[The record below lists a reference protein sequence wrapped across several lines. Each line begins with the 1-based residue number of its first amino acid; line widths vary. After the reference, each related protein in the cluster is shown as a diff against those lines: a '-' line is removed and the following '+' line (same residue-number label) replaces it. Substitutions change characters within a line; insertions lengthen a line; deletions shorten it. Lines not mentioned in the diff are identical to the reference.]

1 MYDAVRFAVKL
12 LLVTQYFW
20 PETFAI
26 NGVVRTLQANGADV
40 TVLTGKPNYPGGDV
54 YAGYRAWGTIRERYG
69 AVEVLRL
76 PIFPRGQRAP
86 WRLAVNYLSFIVSGL
101 FLGPW
106 LARGRGF
113 DLVFVYAPSPLL
125 QAIPAVLTARLC
137 RAPLVVWVQDLWPES
152 LTATNSVRNR
162 VVLGAVAL
170 VVRWIYGA
178 CNAIL
183 VQSEA
188 FRAPVAKLAGAEAKI
203 FYHPNSVESTTTDAA
218 PPSKAAQ
225 ALARD
230 LQKDFSVVFAG
241 NLGTAQSLETIVDA
255 ARRLRGRPGLRIV
268 LVGSGSRDTWLA
280 GEIER
285 LGLDNLVLA
294 GRFPPEDMPVLFE
307 AASVLLVTLRSDP
320 ALSLTVPSKVQS
332 YLAAGRPVVAALD
345 GEGARIVRDSGA
357 GVAVMPGDGVALA
370 RAIEQLQELPSSKRK
385 AMGARGRDYFC
396 RHFEPDMLAGRLLEL
411 FERIKAQGMETAV

>member
-1 MYDAVRFAVKL
+1 MKL

-26 NGVVRTLQANGADV
+26 NGVIRTLQAHGVEV
-40 TVLTGKPNYPGGDV
+40 TVLTGKPNYPGGDM
-54 YAGYRAWGTIRERYG
+54 YAGYRAWGTVRERYG

-76 PIFPRGQRAP
+76 PIFPRGKRAV
-86 WRLAVNYLSFIVSGL
+86 WRLAANYLSFIVSGL
-101 FLGPW
+101 LLGPW
-106 LARGRGF
+106 LLRGRGF

-125 QAIPAVLTARLC
+125 QAIPAVLLARLR
-137 RAPLVVWVQDLWPES
+137 RAQLVVWVQDLWPES
-152 LTATNSVRNR
+152 LAATNFIRSR

-178 CNAIL
+178 CDAIL

-188 FRAPVAKLAGAEAKI
+188 FRAPVANLAGSKAKI
-203 FYHPNSVESTTTDAA
+203 LYHPNSVESTATGAA
-218 PPSKAAQ
+218 PSKS
-225 ALARD
+225 ALALACD
-230 LQKDFSVVFAG
+230 LQKDFSIVFAG

-255 ARRLRGRPGLRIV
+255 ARCLRGRPGLRIV
-268 LVGSGSRDTWLA
+268 LVGSGSQDTWLA

-285 LGLDNLVLA
+285 LGLKNLVLA
-294 GRFPPEDMPVLFE
+294 GRFPPEDMPILFE
-307 AASVLLVTLRSDP
+307 AASALLVTLRPDP
-320 ALSLTVPSKVQS
+320 AFSLTVPSKVQS

-370 RAIEQLQELPSSKRK
+370 RAIEQLQELPSSERT
-385 AMGARGRDYFC
+385 AMGARGLDYFR
-396 RHFEPDMLAGRLLEL
+396 RHFELDMLAGRLLEL
-411 FERIKAQGMETAV
+411 FERIKAQGMEIVV